1 MDSPEPPPSTAQRP
15 APRTSLGDHVLA
27 DLREQ
32 IASGRLAPGTHLREA
47 EIAAAMAVSRGPVR
61 DALTALA
68 NEGQVEIHRHRG
80 AFVSVLSQR
89 DVEEVHSLRTAI
101 ETLAAHR
108 AATRLTPELTAK
120 LDAALEAMRTSAP
133 LAAEEAVQLDLA
145 FHDVIYQ
152 AADHQRLLR
161 TWTSIRAQVA
171 FFLHIRNVNFPDF
184 AQVGYREH
192 REVRDA
198 LLSGDPELASRSVQH
213 HLAGAYTRL
222 QLLDLPLG

>member
-1 MDSPEPPPSTAQRP
+1 MHSPDPSLTAAQRP

-27 DLREQ
+27 DLRAQ
-32 IASGRLAPGTHLREA
+32 IASGVLAPGTHLREA

-80 AFVSVLSQR
+80 AFVSVLTQR
-89 DVEEVHSLRTAI
+89 DVEEVHSLRTSI
-101 ETLAAHR
+101 ESLAAHR
-108 AATRLTPELTAK
+108 AATRLTPEIVVQ
-120 LDAALEAMRTSAP
+120 LDAALEAMRTRTVLAP
-133 LAAEEAVQLDLA
+133 QEAVQLDLA
-145 FHDVIYQ
+145 FHDVIYR

-184 AQVGYREH
+184 GQVGYREH
-192 REVRDA
+192 SEVRDA

-222 QLLDLPLG
+222 QLLDLPPG